1 MGSLSDYS
9 HDFIHPRWMQDFF
22 HQHSW
27 VQKLRQ
33 RGCLGLLGAA
43 QSLGD
48 RSGRFCGTAAG
59 AASPTKTGRGALG
72 EWVMVAMGH
81 HQ

>member
-1 MGSLSDYS
+1 M
-9 HDFIHPRWMQDFF
+9 RDFF

-27 VQKLRQ
+27 VQMLRQ

-43 QSLGD
+43 QSLRD

-59 AASPTKTGRGALG
+59 AASTTETGKGTLG
-72 EWVMVAMGH
+72 ERVMVAMGH
-81 HQ
+81 HPVTQLGYW